1 MVELR
6 LSPPCSAHPPEAVGL
21 RPIICSGATGLC
33 AIVCVR
39 AVGLGPACGCPQL
52 PACLHSRGTPLLL
65 LPHIYSSSTRR
76 SKKHLRQ
83 GAR

>member
-1 MVELR
+1 MAELR
-6 LSPPCSAHPPEAVGL
+6 LSPPRSAHPPEAVGL
-21 RPIICSGATGLC
+21 RPIVRIGAMGLC
-33 AIVCVR
+33 AIICVR
-39 AVGLGPACGCPQL
+39 AVGLGPTCGCPQL
-52 PACLHSRGTPLLL
+52 PACLHSWGTPLSL